1 METIAKI
8 RRRHEVNGESISE
21 IARCL
26 NLSRNT
32 VRKYLN
38 QSDPPRYQRKQQ
50 PKPRLG
56 AYEDQLKTWLEQDS
70 QRPRKQRRTARRLFE
85 DLQTEGYVGAY
96 DSVQRFV
103 KRWKQT
109 QPTLTQTFVPLV
121 FPAGD
126 AAQFDW
132 SHEQVELGGVVQTIK
147 LAHFRLAHSRQ
158 PFLVAYSR
166 ESLEMIFDAHDRA
179 FAFWGGIPQRMIY
192 DNPRTLV
199 DAVKVGKQRRFNRQF
214 LALANHYLFE
224 PVACTPASGWEKGQV
239 ENQVGNVREWLFS
252 PRPRFRDLAELNA
265 WLEQQCRE
273 KLAQRPH
280 PDQRSRT
287 IGEVFTEEQAQ
298 LRPVGKPFA
307 GYVEKACRVAS
318 TCTVGY
324 DRNRYSVPAEYAGQ
338 GVFLRATATQIK
350 IVQDGKPL
358 ASHERCFGREQ
369 QILDPWHYLPVLERK
384 PGALR
389 NGAPFVQWDLPAPV
403 RKVRDH
409 LLKQDKGDRAFVEIL
424 LAMKTHGSELLSV
437 ACELALEHKTLNA
450 AVVLN
455 HVNRLKEPQP
465 VRENP
470 VPDHLCLQQE
480 PQANCGRYDR
490 LREVHHGQ

>member
-1 METIAKI
+1 M
-8 RRRHEVNGESISE
+8 
-21 IARCL
+21 
-26 NLSRNT
+26 
-32 VRKYLN
+32 N
-38 QSDPPRYQRKQQ
+38 QSDPPRYQRRQQ
-50 PKPRLG
+50 PKPQLG

-70 QRPRKQRRTARRLFE
+70 QRLKKQRRTARRLFE
-85 DLQTEGYVGAY
+85 DLQGAGYVGAY

-103 KRWKQT
+103 KHWKQAR
-109 QPTLTQTFVPLV
+109 PALTQAFVPLV

-158 PFLVAYSR
+158 PFLVAYFR
-166 ESLEMIFDAHDRA
+166 ESLEMVLDAHDRA
-179 FAFWGGIPQRMIY
+179 FTFWGGIPQRMIY

-199 DAVKVGKQRRFNRQF
+199 DAVKVGKARRFNRQF

-252 PRPRFRDLAELNA
+252 PRPRFQDLAELNT

-287 IGEVFTEEQAQ
+287 IGQVFAEEQAQ
-298 LRPVGKPFA
+298 LRPVGKSFA
-307 GYVEKACRVAS
+307 GYVEKACRVAA

-324 DRNRYSVPAEYAGQ
+324 DRNRYSVPAEHAGQ
-338 GVFLRATATQIK
+338 GVFLRATATRIK
-350 IVQDGKPL
+350 IVQEGKSL
-358 ASHERCFGREQ
+358 ACHARCFGREQ
-369 QILDPWHYLPVLERK
+369 QILNPWHYLPVLERK

-389 NGAPFVQWDLPAPV
+389 NGAPFVQWDLPSPV

-455 HVNRLKEPQP
+455 HVNRLKEPPP

-470 VPDHLCLQQE
+470 VPGHLRLQQE
-480 PQANCGRYDR
+480 PQANCSRYDR
-490 LREVHHGQ
+490 LREVRHGQ